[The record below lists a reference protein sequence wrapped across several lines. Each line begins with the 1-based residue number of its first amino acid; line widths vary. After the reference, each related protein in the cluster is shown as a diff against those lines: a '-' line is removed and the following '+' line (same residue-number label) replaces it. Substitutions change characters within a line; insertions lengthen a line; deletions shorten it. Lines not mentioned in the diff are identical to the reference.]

1 MAFPMGVCLWTQ
13 QASWPEILQAAELA
27 DDLGFESIWT
37 VDHLLAPQ
45 GEEDQPILEGWS
57 VLNAIAARTSRAR
70 LGLFVAAN
78 TFRHPAMTAKLATTL
93 DHISA
98 GRAIVGL
105 GAAWHV
111 REHAAYGVEFGAG
124 PGERIGW
131 LDESAGLVHR
141 LLDGEIVT
149 TTAGRYRV
157 DDLQVLPAPVQAHV
171 PMAIGG
177 AGEKKTLRVVARHAD
192 IWNAMGSPEFMA
204 RKIGI
209 LGEHCDAVGRDISEI
224 LLTVGANIIVRD
236 DRDEAQRVYQ
246 HQMDVNRTTDKVN
259 VTVPEVRW
267 LGPADELVD
276 RLHGYVDSGVQ
287 GLVWEM
293 PYPFDLD
300 SMRAVAEQV
309 RPRLG

>member
-1 MAFPMGVCLWTQ
+1 MAFPIGVCLWTQ

-27 DDLGFESIWT
+27 DELGFESIWT

-57 VLNAIAARTSRAR
+57 VLNAIASRTSRAR

-93 DHISA
+93 DHISG

-111 REHAAYGVEFGAG
+111 REHAAYDIDFGSS

-131 LDESAGLVHR
+131 LDESAGLVRR
-141 LLDGEIVT
+141 LLDGETVST
-149 TTAGRYRV
+149 TDGRYHV
-157 DDLQVLPAPVQAHV
+157 DELQVLPNPVQAHV

-177 AGEKKTLRVVARHAD
+177 AGERKTLRVVAQHAD
-192 IWNAMGSPEFMA
+192 IWNAMGSPEWMA

-209 LGEHCDAVGRDISEI
+209 LGQHCEDVGRDIGDI
-224 LLTVGANIIVRD
+224 TLTVGANIIVR
-236 DRDEAQRVYQ
+236 RDADSAARVYE
-246 HQMDVNRTTDKVN
+246 HQMAVNRTAEEAN

-267 LGPADELVD
+267 FGPADELLD
-276 RLHGYVDSGVQ
+276 RLKGYIDAGVQ

-300 SMRAVAEQV
+300 SLRAVAEEV
-309 RPRLG
+309 KPRIG